1 MRPDRMTRERP
12 GMSDAGTTAV
22 RAINISEVLRGMG
35 RRWKMLAAFTLGF
48 AALGLLFI
56 LTAKPLY
63 TADAQLLIEYQ
74 ESPYTRTPV
83 VRNQQPRQIADSDV
97 RSQVAVLKSREL
109 ALKVL
114 KRLKLIGTPEFDTL
128 KRGLGPFRKLKIM
141 LGFAPDPRKQ
151 TPEQRALEVWYKR
164 LGVYNI
170 PRTKIIVVEFS
181 STSPQTAAAVANA
194 LAEAYVEQTR
204 RAQLEQTG
212 EARQWLKEQIEKLRK
227 KVVESEVAVERFR
240 AKAGLLR
247 GAQSTLY
254 SQRLSELNSQLVRA
268 QAERSQAQA
277 RARAI
282 REMLKSGSVETST
295 EVLRSPLI
303 QRLRE
308 QQVRLQR
315 RLAELSTIYLDNHP
329 KVRAVRQ
336 ELRDLDRQLRAEA
349 RKVAASLEQQAKI
362 AAEREAEL
370 RAALGK
376 LKEKA
381 SDASVNEVRL
391 RELEREA
398 KANRILLE
406 SFLARYTDAAARD
419 ETAALPGMARI
430 ISRAD
435 VPALPSFPRK
445 GPVMFLSTLAGLML
459 GLGIAFII
467 EVMAASSRLA
477 KAREGAAAAGA
488 ARPVHGESAGNG
500 GSGGAIREPMS
511 GAAGGG
517 HTFGGDAGSAAGAG
531 SGDPHAAIGRLEAEL
546 ADLTSGRRSAR
557 GKGDAQSSENGEE
570 GSGGVAGLAGGTVV
584 PALSGPDG
592 AAELARAPLAEREG
606 AYSRMLAPA
615 VDWLERHIAAGQKR
629 KLGVAAQD
637 GLCVDAAAAAVALA
651 RIEAMRGR
659 RIVVVDADPS
669 GRCLSLV
676 ADAGDGPGLG
686 ELLEGRAGF
695 TDVVRRDTLSPA
707 HFIHAGTADA
717 AKALSD
723 GKGLDT
729 VLEALRQT
737 YGMVVVLRGVTDM
750 ARDPVLAGCD
760 LAMIAAREEDSA
772 RIMQSLGSAGVAE
785 TFLLLVRTD
794 EESGGRRQAASGR
807 IEPMAAL

>member
-1 MRPDRMTRERP
+1 
-12 GMSDAGTTAV
+12 MSNVGTTAV

-63 TADAQLLIEYQ
+63 TSEAQILIEYQ

-83 VRNQQPRQIADSDV
+83 VGTQQPRQIADSDV

-109 ALKVL
+109 ALEVL
-114 KRLKLIGTPEFDTL
+114 KRLDLIGTPEFDSL
-128 KRGLGPFRKLKIM
+128 KRGLGPFRKLKIL

-151 TPEQRALEVWYKR
+151 SPEQRALETWYKHLR
-164 LGVYNI
+164 VYSI
-170 PRTKIIVVEFS
+170 PRTKIIIIEFS
-181 STSPQTAAAVANA
+181 SANPETAAAVANA

-204 RAQLEQTG
+204 HAQLEQTG

-240 AKAGLLR
+240 AEAGLLR
-247 GAQSTLY
+247 GTQSTLY

-282 REMLKSGSVETST
+282 REMLKSGSVETSA

-315 RLAELSTIYLDNHP
+315 RLAELSTVYLDNHP
-329 KVRAVRQ
+329 KVRAVRR
-336 ELRDLDRQLRAEA
+336 ELNDLDRQLRAEA

-370 RAALGK
+370 RAALGR

-398 KANRILLE
+398 KANRALLE
-406 SFLARYTDAAARD
+406 SFLARYTDATARD
-419 ETAALPGMARI
+419 EAAALPGMARI

-477 KAREGAAAAGA
+477 KARDGGAAAHAGG
-488 ARPVHGESAGNG
+488 PVQDGPAGDSPG
-500 GSGGAIREPMS
+500 GGATVEPMP
-511 GAAGGG
+511 GAGGEARA
-517 HTFGGDAGSAAGAG
+517 FGRDAASAGAG
-531 SGDPHAAIGRLEAEL
+531 PGDLRAAIGRIEAEL
-546 ADLTSGRRSAR
+546 AGLASGRRGAR
-557 GKGDAQSSENGEE
+557 SKGRRKGGVRPSEGEEE
-570 GSGGVAGLAGGTVV
+570 GSGGGAGLAGGTVV
-584 PALSGPDG
+584 PALPAPER
-592 AAELARAPLAEREG
+592 AAELARVPLAESG
-606 AYSRMLAPA
+606 SAYSRMLMPA
-615 VDWLERHIAAGQKR
+615 VEWLERHISSGQR
-629 KLGVAAQD
+629 RVLGVAARE
-637 GLCVDAAAAAVALA
+637 GLCADAAAAAMALA
-651 RIEAMRGR
+651 RMEAMRGHR
-659 RIVVVDADPS
+659 VVVVDADPI

-676 ADAGDGPGLG
+676 TGTGDEPGIC
-686 ELLEGRAGF
+686 ELLEGHAGF

-707 HFIHAGTADA
+707 HFIHAGGGGAKTAP
-717 AKALSD
+717 D
-723 GKGLDT
+723 GKKLRT
-729 VLEALRQT
+729 VIEALHRT
-737 YGMVVVLRGVTDM
+737 YGLVVILRGESDVTQ
-750 ARDPVLAGCD
+750 DPVLSGCD

-772 RIMQSLGSAGVAE
+772 DAAAVMQALGGAGVAE
-785 TFLLLVRTD
+785 TFLLLVRAG
-794 EESGGRRQAASGR
+794 SAGGRDSHAASGSA
-807 IEPMAAL
+807 EPMAAV